1 MLPQGGG
8 GETKYSRYCI
18 YSRYYIYMAKLKKKK
33 QLIGLSE
40 KAHDFKTWEHKN
52 AVHNPLEISVPK

>member
-1 MLPQGGG
+1 
-8 GETKYSRYCI
+8 
-18 YSRYYIYMAKLKKKK
+18 MAKLKKKK